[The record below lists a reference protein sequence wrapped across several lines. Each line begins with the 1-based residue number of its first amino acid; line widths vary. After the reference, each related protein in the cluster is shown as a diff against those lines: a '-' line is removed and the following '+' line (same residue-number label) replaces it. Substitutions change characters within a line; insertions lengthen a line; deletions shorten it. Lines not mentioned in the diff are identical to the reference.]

1 MRRVSE
7 NQRFQSTA
15 GRMAAARAN
24 VDQIQE
30 QAISGRQL
38 HNVSDDPVAVV
49 RSLRTR
55 SQLSNV
61 AQFRK
66 TIDFAR
72 GFMSI
77 TEDALRSINESLIR
91 AKELAVQQ
99 SNATYDESSRR
110 SVAQEIRQIEEHIVS
125 LGNSTYNDRYVF
137 GGYQTFKPPIS
148 PDGHYLGDDGV
159 IFVQVSEDTFKPIN
173 TPGRAIF
180 GDMDEKDQTR
190 APLLQTI
197 RGLAEALEDND
208 LESVHDRMSELDRAS
223 STIINSIA
231 TVGSRSTSIGD
242 VASRVDLVEERLN
255 QDAVRLEGAD
265 PSKTALELKRAESA
279 LEYTLNSSSR
289 ILTPSLLTYLK

>member
-15 GRMAAARAN
+15 GRMAAARTN

-30 QAISGRQL
+30 QAISGRKL

-77 TEDALRSINESLIR
+77 TEDALRSMNESLIR

-148 PDGHYLGDDGV
+148 PDGNYLGDDGV

-180 GDMDEKDQTR
+180 GDMNEKDQTR
-190 APLLQTI
+190 APLLETI

-208 LESVHDRMSELDRAS
+208 LVAVHDRMSELDSAS
-223 STIINSIA
+223 NTIINSIA
-231 TVGSRSTSIGD
+231 TVGARSTSIAD
-242 VASRVDLVEERLN
+242 VAGRVDLVEERLS
-255 QDAVRLEGAD
+255 QDAARIEGAD
-265 PSKTALELKRAESA
+265 PTKTALELKRAESA

>member
-77 TEDALRSINESLIR
+77 TEDALRSMNESLIR

-180 GDMDEKDQTR
+180 GGMDEKDQTR
-190 APLLQTI
+190 APLLETI

-208 LESVHDRMSELDRAS
+208 LDLVHDRMSELDSAS
-223 STIINSIA
+223 NTIINSIA
-231 TVGSRSTSIGD
+231 TVGSRSASIAD
-242 VASRVDLVEERLN
+242 VASRVDLVEERLS
-255 QDAVRLEGAD
+255 QDAVRIEGAD

>member
-1 MRRVSE
+1 
-7 NQRFQSTA
+7 
-15 GRMAAARAN
+15 MAAARAN

-99 SNATYDESSRR
+99 SNSTYDESSRR

-180 GDMDEKDQTR
+180 GDMDEMDQTR

-208 LESVHDRMSELDRAS
+208 LDSVHDRMSELDRAS

-231 TVGSRSTSIGD
+231 KVGSRSTSIGD

>member
-99 SNATYDESSRR
+99 SNSTYDESSRR

-180 GDMDEKDQTR
+180 GDMDEMDQTR

-208 LESVHDRMSELDRAS
+208 LDSVHDRMSELDRAS

-231 TVGSRSTSIGD
+231 KVGSRSTSIGD